1 MMHGQDGVVVVG
13 HREQLCVVG
22 DRVQDGMVGIPGS
35 VVRDRVVGDRVVGD
49 RVQDGVVGIPGSVV
63 GGWVPDGV
71 VGSYGGVAV

>member
-13 HREQLCVVG
+13 HRAQLCVA
-22 DRVQDGMVGIPGS
+22 GS
-35 VVRDRVVGDRVVGD
+35 SEGVAVVGD

-63 GGWVPDGV
+63 GCWVPVGV